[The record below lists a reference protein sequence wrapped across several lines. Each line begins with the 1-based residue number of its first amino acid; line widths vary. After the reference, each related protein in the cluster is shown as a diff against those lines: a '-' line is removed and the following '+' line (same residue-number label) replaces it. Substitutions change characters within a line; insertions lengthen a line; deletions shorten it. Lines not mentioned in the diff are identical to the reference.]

1 MRIRITLLGELKRFA
16 PGDEEEF
23 ELDLEPGTEVGGLIR
38 QLGIDPGRSKIVLL
52 NGRPVQRE
60 HILSD
65 SDQLTLLPAV
75 EGG

>member
-23 ELDLEPGTEVGGLIR
+23 ELDLEPGTEVAGLIR

-52 NGRPVQRE
+52 NGRPVQRKQ
-60 HILSD
+60 ILSD